1 MQKLMGQAKA
11 ELHSDRR
18 PLREPGGFMAQ
29 RNRGGSVVLD
39 KRSSTWMFYFWDEGK
54 RRSKR
59 VGTLRQ
65 FLTKAAAWRAAKPF
79 RDAVESNTQTNIG
92 KALTVSA
99 LIESYRIE
107 KMPKR
112 EDTRRAYEQWLKNH
126 IMPKWGGGL
135 LSAVQARP
143 VELWLGSLNLSP
155 KSKSHIRGL
164 LSTLW
169 DYAMWRGEVPTQ
181 RNPIE
186 LVTVKGASK
195 RTRQP
200 RSLTVAEFQQF
211 ATQLSLPFRTIALI
225 CVCFG
230 LRISEA
236 LALKWS
242 DVDWLNGRL
251 RVERGIVRQIVDDV
265 KTVNSER
272 TLYVDTEMLNALKA
286 WRQETQFAEQGD
298 WVFASSVKL
307 GRLPYSYTGVLHV
320 FQKAAAKAGIGTL
333 GTHSMRHT
341 YRSWLDAVGT
351 AVAVQQKLMRHADIR
366 TTMNTYGDVVT
377 DEMAQ
382 AGSKV
387 ARLALSGT

>member
-1 MQKLMGQAKA
+1 
-11 ELHSDRR
+11 
-18 PLREPGGFMAQ
+18 MAQ

-39 KRSSTWMFYFWDEGK
+39 KRSSTWMFYFWDDGK

-65 FLTKAAAWRAAKPF
+65 FPTKAAAWRAAKPL

-92 KALTVSA
+92 KVLTVSS
-99 LIESYRIE
+99 LIESYRVE

-126 IMPKWGGGL
+126 IIPKWGNES

-143 VELWLGSLNLSP
+143 VELWLGSLSLAP

-211 ATQLSLPFRTIALI
+211 AAQLSLPFRTVALI

-272 TLYVDTEMLNALKA
+272 TLHIDTEMLNALKA
-286 WRQETQFAEQGD
+286 WRQETQFSEPGD
-298 WVFASSVKL
+298 WVFASPVKL
-307 GRLPYSYTGVLHV
+307 GKLPYSYTGVLHV
-320 FQKAAAKAGIGTL
+320 FQKAAAKARIGTL

-351 AVAVQQKLMRHADIR
+351 GVAVQQKLMRHADIR

-382 AGSKV
+382 ASGKV

>member
-1 MQKLMGQAKA
+1 MT
-11 ELHSDRR
+11 
-18 PLREPGGFMAQ
+18 Q

-39 KRSSTWMFYFWDEGK
+39 KRSSTWMFYFWDGGT

-59 VGTLRQ
+59 IGNVQQ
-65 FLTKAAAWRAAKPF
+65 FPTKAAAWRAAKPL
-79 RDAVESNTQTNIG
+79 RDAVESQTQTNIG
-92 KALTVSA
+92 KLLTVNS
-99 LIESYRIE
+99 LIDSYRVE

-112 EDTRRAYEQWLKNH
+112 EDTRRAYEMWLKNH
-126 IMPKWGGGL
+126 ITPKWGNCA

-143 VELWLGSLNLSP
+143 VELWLTSLPLSP

-169 DYAMWRGEVPTQ
+169 DYAMWRGEVPTE

-200 RSLTVAEFQQF
+200 RSLTVVEFQQF
-211 ATQLSLPFRTIALI
+211 AVHLAEPFRTIALI

-236 LALKWS
+236 LALRWS
-242 DVDWLNGRL
+242 DVDWLQGRL
-251 RVERGIVRQIVDDV
+251 KVERGIVRQIVDDV
-265 KTVNSER
+265 KTMNSER
-272 TLYVDTEMLNALKA
+272 TLHVDVEMLAILKA
-286 WRQETQFAEQGD
+286 WRQATQFADQGD
-298 WVFASSVKL
+298 WIFASPVKI
-307 GRLPYSYTGVLHV
+307 GRLPFSYTGVLHI
-320 FQKAAAKAGIGTL
+320 FQKAAKDAGIGNL
-333 GTHSMRHT
+333 GTHTMRHT

-351 AVAVQQKLMRHADIR
+351 GIAVQQKLMRHADIR

-382 AGSKV
+382 ASGKV
-387 ARLALSGT
+387 ARLAINGT